1 MPGSNG
7 TQENF
12 ATAVTEV
19 SERVTVLIREEVE
32 LAKAEVTQKVSSL
45 ARGTVAVLLGAV
57 FGVFALI
64 FLLETA
70 AWGLNAILIDGA
82 GDLWIGFAIVFGVLA
97 LLTIVVFL
105 FAWRKLRA
113 IVSFI
118 VDSYRRDPDLM
129 KVIIVEVTRAANTF
143 GQTHLAK
150 IREAY
155 DLIEAIVA
163 GAQRTG
169 EFKDAVSPRFAAMAF
184 YGAIEQVLTGWIFE
198 SDSVGE
204 DELERA
210 KALIVETICRGLEG

>member
-1 MPGSNG
+1 LPGSNG

-19 SERVTVLIREEVE
+19 SERVTMLIREEVE
-32 LAKAEVTQKVSSL
+32 LAKTEVTQKVSSL

-105 FAWRKLRA
+105 FAWRKLRVGPPTPQMA
-113 IVSFI
+113 I
-118 VDSYRRDPDLM
+118 D
-129 KVIIVEVTRAANTF
+129 E
-143 GQTHLAK
+143 AK
-150 IREAY
+150 RIKET
-155 DLIEAIVA
+155 VA
-163 GAQRTG
+163 TTTQDG
-169 EFKDAVSPRFAAMAF
+169 S
-184 YGAIEQVLTGWIFE
+184 
-198 SDSVGE
+198 
-204 DELERA
+204 
-210 KALIVETICRGLEG
+210 

>member
-1 MPGSNG
+1 LPGSNG

-19 SERVTVLIREEVE
+19 SERVTVLIRDEVE

-105 FAWRKLRA
+105 FAWRKLRVGPPTPQMA
-113 IVSFI
+113 I
-118 VDSYRRDPDLM
+118 D
-129 KVIIVEVTRAANTF
+129 E
-143 GQTHLAK
+143 AK
-150 IREAY
+150 RIKET
-155 DLIEAIVA
+155 VA
-163 GAQRTG
+163 TTTQDG
-169 EFKDAVSPRFAAMAF
+169 S
-184 YGAIEQVLTGWIFE
+184 
-198 SDSVGE
+198 
-204 DELERA
+204 
-210 KALIVETICRGLEG
+210 